1 MRNTLHAAD
10 VSAGFH
16 GIGEDVPQ
24 EVTTSFGRTPEG
36 GRGPRLGLPD
46 LGHPDR
52 VDAVGDFL
60 EVYDGPRNGDLDVV
74 VADAVLTRGG
84 EVVLRAVHAGPIGT
98 TEGAAYV
105 WGIDR
110 GAGAEILTT
119 LDPPTGEGVTFDAV
133 VIVLPD
139 GTGSVIDLVEG
150 GAPRALD
157 PSSVEIAG
165 PVISVTLPE
174 ALLPSQGSDF
184 EDWGY
189 NLWPRYAPDGVD
201 PLDNTQISDFAPDAS
216 TFTARPRGRADD
228 RPSYGAGH
236 EEASGVLADLVDGGS
251 TTMPAAWAANFDVL

>member
-16 GIGEDVPQ
+16 GIGDDVPQ
-24 EVTTSFGRTPEG
+24 EVTASFGGTPDG
-36 GRGPRLGLPD
+36 GQGPRLGLPD
-46 LGHPDR
+46 FGHPDR

-60 EVYDGPRNGDLDVV
+60 EVYDGPRNGELDVV
-74 VADAVLTRGG
+74 VADAVLACGD

-110 GAGAEILTT
+110 GAGTEILTT
-119 LDPPTGEGVTFDAV
+119 LDPPAGEGVTFDAV

-165 PVISVTLPE
+165 PVIGVSLSE
-174 ALLPSQGSDF
+174 ALLPSQGLDF

-228 RPSYGAGH
+228 WPSYGAGYD
-236 EEASGVLADLVDGGS
+236 EASGVLADLVDGGS
-251 TTMPAAWAANFDVL
+251 TTTPAAWAANFDVL